1 MEAELKVAGGM
12 EKRCGEVETV
22 VQIDQEGGHGGLLDR
37 QTLQLRGKVVDPPT
51 AEGGGGSDV
60 VDNS

>member
-1 MEAELKVAGGM
+1 MEDELKVAGGM
-12 EKRCGEVETV
+12 EKLCGEVKTV
-22 VQIDQEGGHGGLLDR
+22 AQIDQEEGGHGGLDR

-51 AEGGGGSDV
+51 AEGGGGSDA